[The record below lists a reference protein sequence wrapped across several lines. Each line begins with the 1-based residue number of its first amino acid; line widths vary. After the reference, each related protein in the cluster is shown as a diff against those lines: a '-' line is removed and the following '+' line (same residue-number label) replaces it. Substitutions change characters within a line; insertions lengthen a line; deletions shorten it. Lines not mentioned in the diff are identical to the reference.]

1 MRPKVTP
8 KTEHIDQLLELM
20 SIGGGHAAGAFAD
33 LVGRSFWMRVPRAR
47 WCDPAAA
54 ASPARPTTGVLFEV
68 DGALRGVVALL
79 LPESA
84 RDALVASLVGR
95 DAAEVPSEMLESA
108 LRELGNIVVSH
119 VCSAIADTLA
129 ARLVPSLPVLVLQ
142 DGEGALDAAA
152 ARRGSGRLR
161 IETEITDEEGVL
173 HGRLVFVP
181 DP

>member
-1 MRPKVTP
+1 MTP
-8 KTEHIDQLLELM
+8 TVATKTEHVDQLLELM

-33 LVGRSFWMRVPRAR
+33 LVGRSFWMRVPRVLWR
-47 WCDPAAA
+47 DPAAA
-54 ASPARPTTGVLFEV
+54 SSSARATTGVLFEV

-84 RDALVASLVGR
+84 RDALVARLVDR
-95 DAAEVPSEMLESA
+95 DLAQVPRELLESA

-152 ARRGSGRLR
+152 ARRGRGRLR
-161 IETEITDEEGVL
+161 IETEIADGEGEL
-173 HGRLVFVP
+173 YGRLVFVP

>member
-1 MRPKVTP
+1 MRHTVAP
-8 KTEHIDQLLELM
+8 KTEHVDQLLELM

-33 LVGRSFWMRVPRAR
+33 LVGQSFWMRVPRVR
-47 WCDPAAA
+47 WCDRGAATST
-54 ASPARPTTGVLFEV
+54 ASATTGVLFEV

-79 LPESA
+79 LPANA
-84 RDALVASLVGR
+84 RDALVARLVGR
-95 DAAEVPSEMLESA
+95 DAASVPSELLESA

-152 ARRGSGRLR
+152 ARRGGGRLR
-161 IETEITDEEGVL
+161 VETEIADGDGEL